1 MRSEPLAYVVD
12 AGREM
17 RAVDTMKS
25 RGAAVRRAEWA
36 AKVPKDSVRV
46 SDGYPP
52 LAERV
57 LGENTS

>member
-1 MRSEPLAYVVD
+1 VVD